1 MNEARLEELKKI
13 LNERR
18 QNLEQGSRENSDAQN
33 FDTSKSVSSNLN
45 ASNFNA
51 LDLNSTNSKALNSN
65 DQNSDKLNLNV
76 ECCRKFQN
84 SNSDDAA
91 SNKNSKTGA
100 RDYDKDPIVIKN
112 YSIMH
117 LLFYIIIAII
127 IPSIFIKILYNKGLI
142 DLYYGSRT
150 YLLYNQN
157 STFILS
163 ILFLCLFALYCY
175 FAKENDIIIN
185 NSHITYFKNISS
197 GLEIFKINNDSFIKK
212 NYKLKINVL
221 CFILCLI
228 SLLSGFGYQEIIFV
242 VSILVVRFLP
252 ILLFSILQ
260 NKKFEFYN
268 PGYLYIKTRTGKQIV
283 PLVSKKDTKEVRE
296 YFLNKLDIDISD
308 KINYFM

>member
-18 QNLEQGSRENSDAQN
+18 QNLEQGSQENSDAQN
-33 FDTSKSVSSNLN
+33 FDALNFDTSKSDNSNLN
-45 ASNFNA
+45 IEG
-51 LDLNSTNSKALNSN
+51 
-65 DQNSDKLNLNV
+65 NL
-76 ECCRKFQN
+76 KFQN

-91 SNKNSKTGA
+91 PNKNSKTGA

-112 YSIMH
+112 YNIMH

-142 DLYYGSRT
+142 DLYYGGRT

-163 ILFLCLFALYCY
+163 VLFLCLFALYCY

-197 GLEIFKINNDSFIKK
+197 GLEIFKIDNDSFIKK

-242 VSILVVRFLP
+242 ASILVVRFLP
-252 ILLFSILQ
+252 IFLFSMLY

-268 PGYLYIKTRTGKQIV
+268 PGYLYIKTRTGKQII

-296 YFLNKLDIDISD
+296 YFLNKLNIDIGD
-308 KINYFM
+308 KVNYFM

>member
-18 QNLEQGSRENSDAQN
+18 QNLEQGSQEYFNAQNSDALN
-33 FDTSKSVSSNLN
+33 FDTSE
-45 ASNFNA
+45 
-51 LDLNSTNSKALNSN
+51 
-65 DQNSDKLNLNV
+65 SDTSNLNV
-76 ECCRKFQN
+76 EGNLKFQN

-91 SNKNSKTGA
+91 PNKNSKTGA

-112 YSIMH
+112 YNIMH

-127 IPSIFIKILYNKGLI
+127 IPSIFIKILYNKGSI
-142 DLYYGSRT
+142 DLYYGGRT

-163 ILFLCLFALYCY
+163 VLFLCLFALYCY

-185 NSHITYFKNISS
+185 NLHITYFKNISS
-197 GLEIFKINNDSFIKK
+197 GLEIFKIDNDSFIKK

-242 VSILVVRFLP
+242 ASILVVRFLP
-252 ILLFSILQ
+252 ILLISMLYK
-260 NKKFEFYN
+260 KKFEFYN
-268 PGYLYIKTRTGKQIV
+268 TGYL
-283 PLVSKKDTKEVRE
+283 
-296 YFLNKLDIDISD
+296 
-308 KINYFM
+308 

>member
-1 MNEARLEELKKI
+1 MNAARLEELKKI
-13 LNERR
+13 LNERH
-18 QNLEQGSRENSDAQN
+18 QNLEQGSQENSDAQN
-33 FDTSKSVSSNLN
+33 FDTSNSN
-45 ASNFNA
+45 ASNS
-51 LDLNSTNSKALNSN
+51 DNS
-65 DQNSDKLNLNV
+65 NLNV
-76 ECCRKFQN
+76 EENLKFQN
-84 SNSDDAA
+84 SDFDEAA
-91 SNKNSKTGA
+91 SNKNSRTGA
-100 RDYDKDPIVIKN
+100 KDYDKDPIVIKN
-112 YSIMH
+112 YNIMH

-142 DLYYGSRT
+142 DLYYGGRT

-175 FAKENDIIIN
+175 FVKENDIIIN
-185 NSHITYFKNISS
+185 NSHITYFKNMSS

-242 VSILVVRFLP
+242 ASILVVRFLP
-252 ILLFSILQ
+252 IFLFSILQ

-268 PGYLYIKTRTGKQIV
+268 PGYLYIKTRTGKQII

-308 KINYFM
+308 KVNYFM

>member
-1 MNEARLEELKKI
+1 MNEARLKELKKI

-18 QNLEQGSRENSDAQN
+18 QNLEQGSEGNSDAQN
-33 FDTSKSVSSNLN
+33 FDALNFDTSKS
-45 ASNFNA
+45 
-51 LDLNSTNSKALNSN
+51 DNS
-65 DQNSDKLNLNV
+65 NLNV
-76 ECCRKFQN
+76 EENLKFQN

-91 SNKNSKTGA
+91 SNKNYKTGA
-100 RDYDKDPIVIKN
+100 RDYDKDPIIIKDYN
-112 YSIMH
+112 IMH
-117 LLFYIIIAII
+117 LLFYIITAII

-197 GLEIFKINNDSFIKK
+197 GLEIFKIDNDSFIKK

-242 VSILVVRFLP
+242 ISILIVRFLP
-252 ILLFSILQ
+252 IFLFSILQ

-268 PGYLYIKTRTGKQIV
+268 PGYLCIKTRTGKQIV

-308 KINYFM
+308 KVNYFM

>member
-1 MNEARLEELKKI
+1 MNEAESKELKKI

-18 QNLEQGSRENSDAQN
+18 QNVEQGSEGNYDAQN
-33 FDTSKSVSSNLN
+33 FDTLNFDTSKS
-45 ASNFNA
+45 
-51 LDLNSTNSKALNSN
+51 DNS
-65 DQNSDKLNLNV
+65 NLNV
-76 ECCRKFQN
+76 EGNLKFQN
-84 SNSDDAA
+84 SDSDDATP
-91 SNKNSKTGA
+91 NKNSKTEA
-100 RDYDKDPIVIKN
+100 RDYDKEPIVIKN

-127 IPSIFIKILYNKGLI
+127 IPSIFIKILYNKGLM
-142 DLYYGSRT
+142 DLYYGGRT

-163 ILFLCLFALYCY
+163 VLFLCLFALYCY

-185 NSHITYFKNISS
+185 NSHMTYFKNISS

-242 VSILVVRFLP
+242 ISILVVRFLP
-252 ILLFSILQ
+252 IFLFSILQ

-268 PGYLYIKTRTGKQIV
+268 PGYLCIKTRTEIQIV

-308 KINYFM
+308 KVNYFM

>member
-18 QNLEQGSRENSDAQN
+18 QNLEQGSQENSDAQN
-33 FDTSKSVSSNLN
+33 FDALNFDTSKSDNSNLN
-45 ASNFNA
+45 IEG
-51 LDLNSTNSKALNSN
+51 
-65 DQNSDKLNLNV
+65 NL
-76 ECCRKFQN
+76 KFQN

-91 SNKNSKTGA
+91 PNKNSKTGA

-112 YSIMH
+112 YNIMH

-142 DLYYGSRT
+142 DLYYGGRT

-163 ILFLCLFALYCY
+163 VLFLCLFALYCY

-197 GLEIFKINNDSFIKK
+197 GLEIFKIDNDSFIKK

-242 VSILVVRFLP
+242 ASILVVRFLP
-252 ILLFSILQ
+252 IFLFSMLY

-268 PGYLYIKTRTGKQIV
+268 PGYLYIKTRTGKQII
-283 PLVSKKDTKEVRE
+283 PLVSKKRYKRGKRI
-296 YFLNKLDIDISD
+296 FFK
-308 KINYFM
+308 

>member
-1 MNEARLEELKKI
+1 MNEAKPKELKKI

-18 QNLEQGSRENSDAQN
+18 QNVEQGSQENSDAQN
-33 FDTSKSVSSNLN
+33 FDVSKSDNSNLN
-45 ASNFNA
+45 IEG
-51 LDLNSTNSKALNSN
+51 
-65 DQNSDKLNLNV
+65 NL
-76 ECCRKFQN
+76 KFQN

-142 DLYYGSRT
+142 DLYYGGRT

-163 ILFLCLFALYCY
+163 VLFLCLFALYCY

-242 VSILVVRFLP
+242 ISILVVRFLP
-252 ILLFSILQ
+252 IFLFSILQ

-268 PGYLYIKTRTGKQIV
+268 PGYLCIKTRTGKQIV

-308 KINYFM
+308 KVNYFM

>member
-1 MNEARLEELKKI
+1 MNEARLEKLKKI
-13 LNERR
+13 LNERH
-18 QNLEQGSRENSDAQN
+18 QNLEQGSQENSDAQN
-33 FDTSKSVSSNLN
+33 FDTSNSN
-45 ASNFNA
+45 ASNS
-51 LDLNSTNSKALNSN
+51 DNS
-65 DQNSDKLNLNV
+65 NLNV
-76 ECCRKFQN
+76 EENLKFQN
-84 SNSDDAA
+84 SNSDDTA

-112 YSIMH
+112 YNIMH

-142 DLYYGSRT
+142 DLYYGGRT

-228 SLLSGFGYQEIIFV
+228 SLLSGFGYQEIIFAA
-242 VSILVVRFLP
+242 SILVVRFLP
-252 ILLFSILQ
+252 IFLFSMLH

-268 PGYLYIKTRTGKQIV
+268 PGYLYIKTRTGKQII

-296 YFLNKLDIDISD
+296 YFLNKLNIDIGD
-308 KINYFM
+308 KVNYFM

>member
-18 QNLEQGSRENSDAQN
+18 QNLEQGSQENSDAQN
-33 FDTSKSVSSNLN
+33 FDALNFDTSKSDTS
-45 ASNFNA
+45 
-51 LDLNSTNSKALNSN
+51 
-65 DQNSDKLNLNV
+65 NLNV
-76 ECCRKFQN
+76 EGNLKFQN

-91 SNKNSKTGA
+91 PNKNSKTEA

-112 YSIMH
+112 YNIMH

-142 DLYYGSRT
+142 DLYYGGRT

-163 ILFLCLFALYCY
+163 VLFLCLFALYCY

-197 GLEIFKINNDSFIKK
+197 GLEIFKIDNDSFIKK

-228 SLLSGFGYQEIIFV
+228 SLLSGFVYQKIIFV
-242 VSILVVRFLP
+242 ISILVVRFLP
-252 ILLFSILQ
+252 IFLFSMLY

-268 PGYLYIKTRTGKQIV
+268 PGYLYIKTRTGKQII

-308 KINYFM
+308 KVNYFM

>member
-18 QNLEQGSRENSDAQN
+18 QNLEQGSQENSDAQN
-33 FDTSKSVSSNLN
+33 FDVLNFDTSKSDTS
-45 ASNFNA
+45 
-51 LDLNSTNSKALNSN
+51 
-65 DQNSDKLNLNV
+65 NLNV
-76 ECCRKFQN
+76 EGNLKFQN

-91 SNKNSKTGA
+91 PNKNSKTGA

-112 YSIMH
+112 YNIMH

-142 DLYYGSRT
+142 DLYYGGRT

-163 ILFLCLFALYCY
+163 VLFLCLFALYCY

-197 GLEIFKINNDSFIKK
+197 GLEIFKIDNDSFIKK

-221 CFILCLI
+221 CFILCFI

-242 VSILVVRFLP
+242 ASILVVRFLP
-252 ILLFSILQ
+252 IFLFSMLY

-268 PGYLYIKTRTGKQIV
+268 PGYLYIKTRTGKQII

-296 YFLNKLDIDISD
+296 YFLNKLNIDIGD
-308 KINYFM
+308 KVNYFM

>member
-1 MNEARLEELKKI
+1 MNEAKPKELKKI

-18 QNLEQGSRENSDAQN
+18 QNLEQGSQENSDAQN
-33 FDTSKSVSSNLN
+33 FDTSNSN
-45 ASNFNA
+45 ASNS
-51 LDLNSTNSKALNSN
+51 DNS
-65 DQNSDKLNLNV
+65 NLNV
-76 ECCRKFQN
+76 EENLKFQN
-84 SNSDDAA
+84 SDSDEAA
-91 SNKNSKTGA
+91 YNKNSKTGA

-112 YSIMH
+112 YNIMH

-142 DLYYGSRT
+142 DLYYGGRT

-185 NSHITYFKNISS
+185 NLHITYFKNISS
-197 GLEIFKINNDSFIKK
+197 GLEIFKIDNDSFIKK

-242 VSILVVRFLP
+242 ASILVVRFLP
-252 ILLFSILQ
+252 IFLFSMLY

-268 PGYLYIKTRTGKQIV
+268 PGYLYIKTRTGKQII

-296 YFLNKLDIDISD
+296 YFLNKLNIDIGD
-308 KINYFM
+308 KVNYFM

>member
-1 MNEARLEELKKI
+1 MNKARLEELKKI
-13 LNERR
+13 LNERH
-18 QNLEQGSRENSDAQN
+18 QNLEQGSQENSDAQN
-33 FDTSKSVSSNLN
+33 FDTSNSN
-45 ASNFNA
+45 ASNS
-51 LDLNSTNSKALNSN
+51 DNS
-65 DQNSDKLNLNV
+65 NLNV
-76 ECCRKFQN
+76 EENLKFQN
-84 SNSDDAA
+84 SDFDEAA
-91 SNKNSKTGA
+91 SNKNSRTGA
-100 RDYDKDPIVIKN
+100 KDYDKDPIVIKN
-112 YSIMH
+112 YNIMH

-142 DLYYGSRT
+142 DLYYGGRT

-175 FAKENDIIIN
+175 FVKENDIIIN
-185 NSHITYFKNISS
+185 NSHITYFKNMSS

-242 VSILVVRFLP
+242 ASILVVRFLP
-252 ILLFSILQ
+252 IFLFSILQ

-268 PGYLYIKTRTGKQIV
+268 PGYLYIKTRTGKQII

-308 KINYFM
+308 KVNYFM

>member
-1 MNEARLEELKKI
+1 MEENI
-13 LNERR
+13 
-18 QNLEQGSRENSDAQN
+18 
-33 FDTSKSVSSNLN
+33 
-45 ASNFNA
+45 
-51 LDLNSTNSKALNSN
+51 
-65 DQNSDKLNLNV
+65 
-76 ECCRKFQN
+76 KFQN

-91 SNKNSKTGA
+91 SNKNSRTGA
-100 RDYDKDPIVIKN
+100 RDYDKEPIVIKN
-112 YSIMH
+112 YNIMH
-117 LLFYIIIAII
+117 LLFYIITAII

-142 DLYYGSRT
+142 DLYYGGRT

-163 ILFLCLFALYCY
+163 VLFLCLFALYCY

-242 VSILVVRFLP
+242 ASILVVRFLP
-252 ILLFSILQ
+252 IFLFSMLH

-268 PGYLYIKTRTGKQIV
+268 PGYLYIKTRTRKKIV

-296 YFLNKLDIDISD
+296 YFLNKLNIDISD
-308 KINYFM
+308 KVNYFM

>member
-1 MNEARLEELKKI
+1 MNEAKPKELKKI
-13 LNERR
+13 LNERH
-18 QNLEQGSRENSDAQN
+18 QNLEQGSQEDFNAQNSDALN
-33 FDTSKSVSSNLN
+33 FDTSKSDNSNLN
-45 ASNFNA
+45 IEG
-51 LDLNSTNSKALNSN
+51 
-65 DQNSDKLNLNV
+65 NL
-76 ECCRKFQN
+76 KFQN

-142 DLYYGSRT
+142 DLYYGGRT

-157 STFILS
+157 LTFILS
-163 ILFLCLFALYCY
+163 VLFLCLLALYCY
-175 FAKENDIIIN
+175 FAKEKDIIIN

-212 NYKLKINVL
+212 NYKLRINVL

-228 SLLSGFGYQEIIFV
+228 SLLSGFVYQKIIFV
-242 VSILVVRFLP
+242 ISILVVRFLP
-252 ILLFSILQ
+252 IFLFSILQ

-268 PGYLYIKTRTGKQIV
+268 PGYLCIKTRTGKQIV
-283 PLVSKKDTKEVRE
+283 PLVSKEDTKEVRE
-296 YFLNKLDIDISD
+296 YFLNKLNIDIID
-308 KINYFM
+308 KVNYFM

>member
-1 MNEARLEELKKI
+1 MNEARSKELKKI
-13 LNERR
+13 LNERC
-18 QNLEQGSRENSDAQN
+18 QNLEQGSQENSDAQN
-33 FDTSKSVSSNLN
+33 FDALNFDVSKSDNSNLN
-45 ASNFNA
+45 IEG
-51 LDLNSTNSKALNSN
+51 
-65 DQNSDKLNLNV
+65 NL
-76 ECCRKFQN
+76 KFQN

-91 SNKNSKTGA
+91 SNKNSKTEV

-142 DLYYGSRT
+142 DLYYGGRT

-163 ILFLCLFALYCY
+163 VLFLCLFALYCY

-197 GLEIFKINNDSFIKK
+197 GLEIFKIDNDSFIKK

-228 SLLSGFGYQEIIFV
+228 SLLSGFVYQKIIFV
-242 VSILVVRFLP
+242 ISILVVRFLP
-252 ILLFSILQ
+252 IFLFSMLY

-268 PGYLYIKTRTGKQIV
+268 PGYLYIKTRTGKQII

-296 YFLNKLDIDISD
+296 YF
-308 KINYFM
+308 

>member
-1 MNEARLEELKKI
+1 MVKF
-13 LNERR
+13 
-18 QNLEQGSRENSDAQN
+18 EN
-33 FDTSKSVSSNLN
+33 
-45 ASNFNA
+45 
-51 LDLNSTNSKALNSN
+51 
-65 DQNSDKLNLNV
+65 
-76 ECCRKFQN
+76 C
-84 SNSDDAA
+84 
-91 SNKNSKTGA
+91 NKNSKSKKIENSSH
-100 RDYDKDPIVIKN
+100 RDYDKEPIVIKN
-112 YSIMH
+112 YKIMH

-127 IPSIFIKILYNKGLI
+127 IPSIFIKILHNKGLI
-142 DLYYGSRT
+142 DLYYGGRT

-212 NYKLKINVL
+212 NYKLRINVL

-242 VSILVVRFLP
+242 ISILVVRFLP
-252 ILLFSILQ
+252 IFLFSILQ

-268 PGYLYIKTRTGKQIV
+268 PGYLCIKTRTGKQMV
-283 PLVSKKDTKEVRE
+283 PLVSKEDTKDVRE
-296 YFLNKLDIDISD
+296 YFLNKLNIDIID
-308 KINYFM
+308 KVNYFRLC

>member
-18 QNLEQGSRENSDAQN
+18 QNLEQGSQENSDAQN
-33 FDTSKSVSSNLN
+33 FDVLNFDTSKS
-45 ASNFNA
+45 
-51 LDLNSTNSKALNSN
+51 DNS
-65 DQNSDKLNLNV
+65 NLNV
-76 ECCRKFQN
+76 EENLKFQN
-84 SNSDDAA
+84 SDSDEVA
-91 SNKNSKTGA
+91 SKNFKTGA
-100 RDYDKDPIVIKN
+100 RDYDKEPIVIKN
-112 YSIMH
+112 YNIMH

-142 DLYYGSRT
+142 DLYYGGRT

-163 ILFLCLFALYCY
+163 VLFLCLFALYCY

-197 GLEIFKINNDSFIKK
+197 GLEIFKIDNDSFIKK

-242 VSILVVRFLP
+242 ASILVVRFLP
-252 ILLFSILQ
+252 IFLFSILQ

-268 PGYLYIKTRTGKQIV
+268 PGYLYIKTRTGKKIV

-296 YFLNKLDIDISD
+296 YFLNKLDIDIGD
-308 KINYFM
+308 KVNYFM

>member
-1 MNEARLEELKKI
+1 MNEARLKELKKI

-18 QNLEQGSRENSDAQN
+18 QNVEQGSQENSDAQN
-33 FDTSKSVSSNLN
+33 FDVSKSDNSNLN
-45 ASNFNA
+45 IEG
-51 LDLNSTNSKALNSN
+51 
-65 DQNSDKLNLNV
+65 NL
-76 ECCRKFQN
+76 KFQN

-142 DLYYGSRT
+142 DLYYGGRT

-163 ILFLCLFALYCY
+163 VLFLCLFALYCY

-242 VSILVVRFLP
+242 ASILVVRFLP
-252 ILLFSILQ
+252 IFLFSMLY

-268 PGYLYIKTRTGKQIV
+268 PGYLCIKTRTGKQII

-296 YFLNKLDIDISD
+296 YFLNKLNIDIID
-308 KINYFM
+308 KVNYFM

>member
-18 QNLEQGSRENSDAQN
+18 QNLEQGSQENSDAQN
-33 FDTSKSVSSNLN
+33 FDALNFDTSKSDNSNLN
-45 ASNFNA
+45 IEG
-51 LDLNSTNSKALNSN
+51 
-65 DQNSDKLNLNV
+65 NL
-76 ECCRKFQN
+76 KFQN

-91 SNKNSKTGA
+91 PNKNSKTGA

-112 YSIMH
+112 YNIMH

-142 DLYYGSRT
+142 DLYYGGRT

-163 ILFLCLFALYCY
+163 VLFLCLFALYCY

-197 GLEIFKINNDSFIKK
+197 GLEIFKIDNDSFIKK

-228 SLLSGFGYQEIIFV
+228 SLLSGFVYQKIIFV
-242 VSILVVRFLP
+242 ISILVVRFLP
-252 ILLFSILQ
+252 IFLFSMLY

-268 PGYLYIKTRTGKQIV
+268 PGYLYIKTRTGKQII
-283 PLVSKKDTKEVRE
+283 PLVSKKDIKEVRE

-308 KINYFM
+308 KVNYFM

>member
-13 LNERR
+13 LNKRH
-18 QNLEQGSRENSDAQN
+18 QNLEQGSQEDFSAQN
-33 FDTSKSVSSNLN
+33 FDTLNCDNSNLN
-45 ASNFNA
+45 IEG
-51 LDLNSTNSKALNSN
+51 
-65 DQNSDKLNLNV
+65 NL
-76 ECCRKFQN
+76 KFQN

-91 SNKNSKTGA
+91 PNKNSKTEA
-100 RDYDKDPIVIKN
+100 RDYDKNPIVIKN

-142 DLYYGSRT
+142 DLYYGGRT

-163 ILFLCLFALYCY
+163 ILFLCLLALYCY

-185 NSHITYFKNISS
+185 NSYITYFKNISS
-197 GLEIFKINNDSFIKK
+197 GLEIFKINNNSFIKK

-242 VSILVVRFLP
+242 ISILVVRFLP
-252 ILLFSILQ
+252 IFLFSILQ

-268 PGYLYIKTRTGKQIV
+268 PGYLCIKTRTGKRIV

-308 KINYFM
+308 KVNYFM

>member
-1 MNEARLEELKKI
+1 MNEAESKELKKI

-18 QNLEQGSRENSDAQN
+18 QNVEQGSEGNYDAQNFDALN
-33 FDTSKSVSSNLN
+33 FDTSKS
-45 ASNFNA
+45 
-51 LDLNSTNSKALNSN
+51 DNS
-65 DQNSDKLNLNV
+65 NLNV
-76 ECCRKFQN
+76 EGNLKFQN
-84 SNSDDAA
+84 SDSDDATP
-91 SNKNSKTGA
+91 NKNSKTEA
-100 RDYDKDPIVIKN
+100 RDYDKEPIVIKN

-127 IPSIFIKILYNKGLI
+127 IPSIFIKILYNKGLM
-142 DLYYGSRT
+142 DLYYGGRT

-163 ILFLCLFALYCY
+163 VLFLCLFALYCY

-185 NSHITYFKNISS
+185 NSHMTYFKNISS

-242 VSILVVRFLP
+242 ISILVVRFLP
-252 ILLFSILQ
+252 IFLFSILQ

-268 PGYLYIKTRTGKQIV
+268 PGYLCIKTRTEIQIV

-308 KINYFM
+308 KVNYFM

>member
-1 MNEARLEELKKI
+1 MVKF
-13 LNERR
+13 
-18 QNLEQGSRENSDAQN
+18 EN
-33 FDTSKSVSSNLN
+33 
-45 ASNFNA
+45 
-51 LDLNSTNSKALNSN
+51 
-65 DQNSDKLNLNV
+65 
-76 ECCRKFQN
+76 C
-84 SNSDDAA
+84 
-91 SNKNSKTGA
+91 NKNSKSKKIENSSH
-100 RDYDKDPIVIKN
+100 RDYDKEPIVIKN
-112 YSIMH
+112 YKIMH

-127 IPSIFIKILYNKGLI
+127 IPSIFIKILHNKGLI
-142 DLYYGSRT
+142 DLYYGGRT

-212 NYKLKINVL
+212 NYKLRINVL

-242 VSILVVRFLP
+242 VSIIFVTFLP

-260 NKKFEFYN
+260 NKKFEFCN
-268 PGYLYIKTRTGKQIV
+268 PGYLYIKTRTVKQIV

-296 YFLNKLDIDISD
+296 YFLNKLDIDIID
-308 KINYFM
+308 KVNYFM

>member
-1 MNEARLEELKKI
+1 MEENI
-13 LNERR
+13 
-18 QNLEQGSRENSDAQN
+18 
-33 FDTSKSVSSNLN
+33 
-45 ASNFNA
+45 
-51 LDLNSTNSKALNSN
+51 
-65 DQNSDKLNLNV
+65 
-76 ECCRKFQN
+76 KFQN

-91 SNKNSKTGA
+91 SNKNSRTGA
-100 RDYDKDPIVIKN
+100 RDYDKEPIVIKN
-112 YSIMH
+112 YNIMH
-117 LLFYIIIAII
+117 LLFYIITAII

-142 DLYYGSRT
+142 DLYYGGRT

-157 STFILS
+157 LNFILS

-242 VSILVVRFLP
+242 ASILVVRFLP
-252 ILLFSILQ
+252 IFLFSMLH

-268 PGYLYIKTRTGKQIV
+268 PGYLYIKTRTRKKIV

-296 YFLNKLDIDISD
+296 YFLNKLNIDISD
-308 KINYFM
+308 KVNYFM

>member
-1 MNEARLEELKKI
+1 MNEAKLEELKKI

-18 QNLEQGSRENSDAQN
+18 QNLEQGSQENSDAQN
-33 FDTSKSVSSNLN
+33 FDALNFDTSKSDTS
-45 ASNFNA
+45 
-51 LDLNSTNSKALNSN
+51 
-65 DQNSDKLNLNV
+65 NLNV
-76 ECCRKFQN
+76 EGNLKFQN

-91 SNKNSKTGA
+91 PNKNSKTGA

-112 YSIMH
+112 YNIMH

-127 IPSIFIKILYNKGLI
+127 IPSIFIKILYNKGSI
-142 DLYYGSRT
+142 DLYYGGRT

-163 ILFLCLFALYCY
+163 VLFLCLFALYCY

-185 NSHITYFKNISS
+185 NLHITYFKNISS
-197 GLEIFKINNDSFIKK
+197 GLEIFKIDNDSFIKK

-242 VSILVVRFLP
+242 ASILVVRFLP
-252 ILLFSILQ
+252 IFLFSMLY

-268 PGYLYIKTRTGKQIV
+268 PGYLYIKTRTGKQII

-296 YFLNKLDIDISD
+296 YFLNKLNIDISD
-308 KINYFM
+308 KVNYFM

>member
-1 MNEARLEELKKI
+1 MVKF
-13 LNERR
+13 
-18 QNLEQGSRENSDAQN
+18 EN
-33 FDTSKSVSSNLN
+33 
-45 ASNFNA
+45 
-51 LDLNSTNSKALNSN
+51 
-65 DQNSDKLNLNV
+65 
-76 ECCRKFQN
+76 C
-84 SNSDDAA
+84 
-91 SNKNSKTGA
+91 NKNSKSKKIENSNH
-100 RDYDKDPIVIKN
+100 RDYNKKSIVIKN
-112 YSIMH
+112 YNIMH

-127 IPSIFIKILYNKGLI
+127 IPSIFIKILYNKGLT
-142 DLYYGSRT
+142 DLYYGGRT

-163 ILFLCLFALYCY
+163 VLFLCLFALYCY

-212 NYKLKINVL
+212 NYKFKINVL
-221 CFILCLI
+221 CFFLCLI
-228 SLLSGFGYQEIIFV
+228 FLSSGFGYQEIIFV
-242 VSILVVRFLP
+242 ISILFVRFFP
-252 ILLFSILQ
+252 IFLFSICQ

-268 PGYLYIKTRTGKQIV
+268 PGYLYIKTRTGKQII

>member
-1 MNEARLEELKKI
+1 MNEARLKELKKI

-18 QNLEQGSRENSDAQN
+18 QNLEQGSQENSDAQN
-33 FDTSKSVSSNLN
+33 FDALNFDTSKSDTS
-45 ASNFNA
+45 
-51 LDLNSTNSKALNSN
+51 
-65 DQNSDKLNLNV
+65 NLNV
-76 ECCRKFQN
+76 EGNLKFQN

-100 RDYDKDPIVIKN
+100 RDYDKDPIIIKDYN
-112 YSIMH
+112 IMH
-117 LLFYIIIAII
+117 LLFYIITAII

-197 GLEIFKINNDSFIKK
+197 GLEIFKINNDNFIKE

-228 SLLSGFGYQEIIFV
+228 SLLSGFGYQEIIFI

-252 ILLFSILQ
+252 IFLFSILQ

-268 PGYLYIKTRTGKQIV
+268 PGYLYIKTRTGKQII

-296 YFLNKLDIDISD
+296 YFLNKLNIDIGD
-308 KINYFM
+308 KVNYFM

>member
-1 MNEARLEELKKI
+1 MNEARPRELKKI
-13 LNERR
+13 LNKRR
-18 QNLEQGSRENSDAQN
+18 QSLEQDSRENSDAQN
-33 FDTSKSVSSNLN
+33 FDVLNFDTSKSDTS
-45 ASNFNA
+45 
-51 LDLNSTNSKALNSN
+51 
-65 DQNSDKLNLNV
+65 NLNV
-76 ECCRKFQN
+76 EGNLKFQN

-142 DLYYGSRT
+142 DLYYGGRT

-242 VSILVVRFLP
+242 ISILVVRFLP
-252 ILLFSILQ
+252 IFLFSILQ

-268 PGYLYIKTRTGKQIV
+268 PGYLCIKTRTGKQIV

-296 YFLNKLDIDISD
+296 YFLNKLNIDIID
-308 KINYFM
+308 KVNYFM

>member
-1 MNEARLEELKKI
+1 MNEARLKELKKI

-18 QNLEQGSRENSDAQN
+18 QNLEQGSQENSDAQN
-33 FDTSKSVSSNLN
+33 FDALNFDTSKSDTS
-45 ASNFNA
+45 
-51 LDLNSTNSKALNSN
+51 
-65 DQNSDKLNLNV
+65 NLNV
-76 ECCRKFQN
+76 EGNLKFQN

-91 SNKNSKTGA
+91 PNKNSKTGA

-112 YSIMH
+112 YNIMH

-127 IPSIFIKILYNKGLI
+127 IPSIFIKILYNKGSI
-142 DLYYGSRT
+142 DLYYGGRT

-163 ILFLCLFALYCY
+163 VLFLCLFALYCY

-185 NSHITYFKNISS
+185 NLHITYFKNISS
-197 GLEIFKINNDSFIKK
+197 GLEIFKIDNDSFIKK

-242 VSILVVRFLP
+242 ASILVVRFLP
-252 ILLFSILQ
+252 IFLFSMLY

-268 PGYLYIKTRTGKQIV
+268 PGYLCIKTRTGKQII

-296 YFLNKLDIDISD
+296 YFLNKLNIDIID
-308 KINYFM
+308 KVNYFM

>member
-18 QNLEQGSRENSDAQN
+18 QNLEQGSQENYDAQN
-33 FDTSKSVSSNLN
+33 FDTLNFDTSNL
-45 ASNFNA
+45 
-51 LDLNSTNSKALNSN
+51 DNS
-65 DQNSDKLNLNV
+65 NLNV
-76 ECCRKFQN
+76 EENLKFQN

-91 SNKNSKTGA
+91 SNKNSRTQA
-100 RDYDKDPIVIKN
+100 RDYDKDPIIIKN

-127 IPSIFIKILYNKGLI
+127 IPSIFIKILYNKGLM
-142 DLYYGSRT
+142 DLYYGGRT

-185 NSHITYFKNISS
+185 NSYITYFKNISS

-242 VSILVVRFLP
+242 ASILVVRFLP
-252 ILLFSILQ
+252 IFLFSILQ

-268 PGYLYIKTRTGKQIV
+268 PGYLYIKTRTGKQII

-296 YFLNKLDIDISD
+296 YFLNKLNIDIGD
-308 KINYFM
+308 KVNYFM

>member
-18 QNLEQGSRENSDAQN
+18 QNLEQGLRGNSDAQNSDALN
-33 FDTSKSVSSNLN
+33 FDTSKSN
-45 ASNFNA
+45 
-51 LDLNSTNSKALNSN
+51 NS
-65 DQNSDKLNLNV
+65 NLNV
-76 ECCRKFQN
+76 EGNLKFQN
-84 SNSDDAA
+84 SDFDNAA

-100 RDYDKDPIVIKN
+100 RDYDKEPIVIKN
-112 YSIMH
+112 YNIMH

-142 DLYYGSRT
+142 DLYYGGRT

-163 ILFLCLFALYCY
+163 ALFLCLFALYCY

-212 NYKLKINVL
+212 NYKLRINVL

-228 SLLSGFGYQEIIFV
+228 SLLSGFGYQGIIFV
-242 VSILVVRFLP
+242 VSIIFVRFLP

-268 PGYLYIKTRTGKQIV
+268 PGYLCIKTRTVKQII

-296 YFLNKLDIDISD
+296 YFLNKFDIDISD
-308 KINYFM
+308 KVNYFI

>member
-1 MNEARLEELKKI
+1 MNEVRFEELKKI

-18 QNLEQGSRENSDAQN
+18 QNVEQGSEGNYDAQNFDALN
-33 FDTSKSVSSNLN
+33 FDTSKS
-45 ASNFNA
+45 
-51 LDLNSTNSKALNSN
+51 DNS
-65 DQNSDKLNLNV
+65 NLNV
-76 ECCRKFQN
+76 EGNLKFQN
-84 SNSDDAA
+84 SDSDDATP
-91 SNKNSKTGA
+91 NKNSKTEA
-100 RDYDKDPIVIKN
+100 RDYDKEPIVIKN

-127 IPSIFIKILYNKGLI
+127 IPSIFIKILYNKGLM
-142 DLYYGSRT
+142 DLYYGGRT

-163 ILFLCLFALYCY
+163 VLFLCLFALYCY

-185 NSHITYFKNISS
+185 NSHMTYFKNISS

-242 VSILVVRFLP
+242 ISILVVRFLP
-252 ILLFSILQ
+252 IFLFSILQ

-268 PGYLYIKTRTGKQIV
+268 PGYLCIKTRTEIQIV

-308 KINYFM
+308 KVNYFM

>member
-1 MNEARLEELKKI
+1 MNEARLKELKKI

-18 QNLEQGSRENSDAQN
+18 QNVEQGSQENSDAQN
-33 FDTSKSVSSNLN
+33 FDVSKSDNSNLN
-45 ASNFNA
+45 IEG
-51 LDLNSTNSKALNSN
+51 
-65 DQNSDKLNLNV
+65 NL
-76 ECCRKFQN
+76 KFQN

-142 DLYYGSRT
+142 DLYYSGRT
-150 YLLYNQN
+150 YLLYNKN

-242 VSILVVRFLP
+242 ISILFVRFFP
-252 ILLFSILQ
+252 IFLFSICQ

-268 PGYLYIKTRTGKQIV
+268 PGYLYIKTRTEKQII
-283 PLVSKKDTKEVRE
+283 PLISKKDTKEVRE

>member
-33 FDTSKSVSSNLN
+33 FGAQNFDTSNCDNSNLN
-45 ASNFNA
+45 AEE
-51 LDLNSTNSKALNSN
+51 
-65 DQNSDKLNLNV
+65 NL
-76 ECCRKFQN
+76 KFQN
-84 SNSDDAA
+84 SDFDYAA
-91 SNKNSKTGA
+91 SNKNSRTQV
-100 RDYDKDPIVIKN
+100 RDYDKDPIIIKN
-112 YSIMH
+112 YNIMH

-127 IPSIFIKILYNKGLI
+127 IPSIFIKIFYNKSLI
-142 DLYYGSRT
+142 DLYYGGRT

-197 GLEIFKINNDSFIKK
+197 GLEIFKIDNDSFIKK

-242 VSILVVRFLP
+242 ASILVVRFLP
-252 ILLFSILQ
+252 IFLFSMLH

-268 PGYLYIKTRTGKQIV
+268 PGYLYIKTRTGKQII

-296 YFLNKLDIDISD
+296 YFLNKLNIDISD
-308 KINYFM
+308 KVNYFM

>member
-18 QNLEQGSRENSDAQN
+18 QNLEQGSQENSDAQN
-33 FDTSKSVSSNLN
+33 FDALNFDTSKSDTSNLN
-45 ASNFNA
+45 IEG
-51 LDLNSTNSKALNSN
+51 
-65 DQNSDKLNLNV
+65 NL
-76 ECCRKFQN
+76 KFQN

-91 SNKNSKTGA
+91 PNKNSKTGA

-112 YSIMH
+112 YNIMH

-142 DLYYGSRT
+142 DLYYGGRT

-163 ILFLCLFALYCY
+163 VLFLCLFALYCY

-242 VSILVVRFLP
+242 ISIFFVRFLP
-252 ILLFSILQ
+252 IFLFSMLH

-268 PGYLYIKTRTGKQIV
+268 PGYLYIKTRTGKQII

-296 YFLNKLDIDISD
+296 YFLNKLNIDISD
-308 KINYFM
+308 KVNYFM